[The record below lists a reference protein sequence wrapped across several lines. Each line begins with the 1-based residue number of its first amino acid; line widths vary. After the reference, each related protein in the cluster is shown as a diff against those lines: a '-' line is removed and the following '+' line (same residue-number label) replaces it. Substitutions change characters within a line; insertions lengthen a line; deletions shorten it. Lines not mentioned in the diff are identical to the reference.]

1 MTKIYEAYESF
12 FKNYSRIQNNQ
23 GFIINETLKPFIQK
37 MTGVSEPFSEILDQ
51 QEEIKA
57 EYDSLKKTL
66 DAKKDSLWKLG
77 TIDKWELNEI
87 KDTVDR
93 AMLLQDKNYAYK
105 KMCYDKTQEL
115 LKVYNKLGYFYYSN
129 SEQFN
134 EIIKKFENDAKINVK
149 VFVDKFGPTIN
160 DSVQIYSELASCEI

>member
-105 KMCYDKTQEL
+105 KMCYDETQEL

>member
-23 GFIINETLKPFIQK
+23 GYIINETLKPFIQK
-37 MTGVSEPFSEILDQ
+37 ISGVSEPFSEILDQ
-51 QEEIKA
+51 QEEIRA

-66 DAKKDSLWKLG
+66 DAKKDFLWKQG
-77 TIDKWELNEI
+77 TIDKWALNEI

-105 KMCYDKTQEL
+105 KMCYDETQEL
-115 LKVYNKLGYFYYSN
+115 MKVYNKLGYFYYSN
-129 SEQFN
+129 SEQFTD
-134 EIIKKFENDAKINVK
+134 IIKTFENDAKTNVK

-160 DSVQIYSELASCEI
+160 DSVQIYSELASCDI

>member
-23 GFIINETLKPFIQK
+23 GFIINETLQPFIQK

-93 AMLLQDKNYAYK
+93 AMLLQDNNYAYK
-105 KMCYDKTQEL
+105 KMCYDETQEL

>member
-93 AMLLQDKNYAYK
+93 SMLLQDKNYAYK
-105 KMCYDKTQEL
+105 KMCYDETQEL

>member
-1 MTKIYEAYESF
+1 
-12 FKNYSRIQNNQ
+12 
-23 GFIINETLKPFIQK
+23 
-37 MTGVSEPFSEILDQ
+37 
-51 QEEIKA
+51 
-57 EYDSLKKTL
+57 
-66 DAKKDSLWKLG
+66 
-77 TIDKWELNEI
+77 
-87 KDTVDR
+87 
-93 AMLLQDKNYAYK
+93 
-105 KMCYDKTQEL
+105 MCYDETQEL

>member
-37 MTGVSEPFSEILDQ
+37 MPGVSEPFSEILDQ

-105 KMCYDKTQEL
+105 KMCYDETQEL

>member
-57 EYDSLKKTL
+57 EYNSLKKTL

-105 KMCYDKTQEL
+105 KMCYDETQEL

>member
-105 KMCYDKTQEL
+105 KMCYDETQEL

-134 EIIKKFENDAKINVK
+134 EIIKNFENDAKINVK